1 MLLLDNFT
9 PLVLSSVCFSREAQ
23 NKLGEIKDERLL
35 QEDFFFFFFPT
46 VSCSSL
52 FVGGF
57 FCKESVI
64 SGMQSGLKTKNKQ
77 NNM

>member
-9 PLVLSSVCFSREAQ
+9 PLVLSSLCFSREAQ

-52 FVGGF
+52 FRF
-57 FCKESVI
+57 FSAKRVSFQGCSVD
-64 SGMQSGLKTKNKQ
+64 
-77 NNM
+77 